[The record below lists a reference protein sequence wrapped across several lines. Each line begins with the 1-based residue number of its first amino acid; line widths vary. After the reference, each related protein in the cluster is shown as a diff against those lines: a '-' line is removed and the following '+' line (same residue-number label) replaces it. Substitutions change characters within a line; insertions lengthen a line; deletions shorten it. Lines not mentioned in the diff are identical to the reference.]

1 MTKKYFL
8 IGFRLLLG
16 SIALAGVVTQLYLT
30 IDNHHSIVNFFSY
43 FTILSNIFAALVF
56 IISAMRLA
64 TGYKPNVFDDAV
76 RGASIVYMIFVG
88 IVFSLL
94 LRDTDLGDLL
104 PWINTVHHYII
115 PVAVIIDWILQ
126 PPRSNI
132 SSRTALLWLL
142 FPALYVIY
150 SLVRGELTGFYPYP
164 FFNPT
169 IQNGYGG
176 VAVYCIIMLVAF
188 LGLSF
193 AVRWAANN
201 SKIQR
206 SA

>member
-8 IGFRLLLG
+8 IAFRLFLG
-16 SIALAGVVTQLYLT
+16 SVALAGVVTQLYLT
-30 IDNHHSIVNFFSY
+30 IENHHSVVNFFSY
-43 FTILSNIFAALVF
+43 FTILSNLFAALVF

-64 TGYKPNVFDDAV
+64 TGYEPSKFDDAI

-88 IVFSLL
+88 IVFSIL

-115 PVAVIIDWILQ
+115 PVAVIIDWILE
-126 PPRSNI
+126 PPKSNI
-132 SSRTALLWLL
+132 SSRTAFLWLS
-142 FPALYVIY
+142 FPAVYVLY
-150 SLVRGELTGFYPYP
+150 SLVRGAITNFYPYP
-164 FFNPT
+164 FFSPDV
-169 IQNGYGG
+169 QNGYAG
-176 VAVYCIIMLVAF
+176 VAMYCIVMLVAF

-201 SKIQR
+201 SKIRR
-206 SA
+206 SV